1 MTKGVMSLQRTLKN
15 TIAVISKEEFSD
27 YLLPH
32 ITFNACKEAIVEGS
46 RGVLEYKTD
55 TVRINCGK
63 YIVRFRGD
71 SLCIRSPDAQE
82 VVVSG
87 EISSMEFIVCQG

>member
-1 MTKGVMSLQRTLKN
+1 MQRTLKN

-46 RGVLEYKTD
+46 RGVLEYKSD
-55 TVRINCGK
+55 TVRVNCGK
-63 YIVRFRGD
+63 YILKFKGD
-71 SLCIRSPDAQE
+71 NLCIRSPDAQE
-82 VVVSG
+82 IVISG
-87 EISSMEFIVCQG
+87 EIIAMEFLS

>member
-1 MTKGVMSLQRTLKN
+1 MQRTLKN

-46 RGVLEYKTD
+46 RGVLEYKSD
-55 TVRINCGK
+55 TVRVNCGK
-63 YIVRFRGD
+63 YILKFKGD
-71 SLCIRSPDAQE
+71 NLCIRAPDTQE
-82 VVVSG
+82 VVISG
-87 EISSMEFIVCQG
+87 EIIAMEFLSC

>member
-1 MTKGVMSLQRTLKN
+1 MTKGVVALQRTLKN

-46 RGVLEYKTD
+46 RGVLEYKSD

-63 YIVRFRGD
+63 YIVKFKGD
-71 SLCIRSPDAQE
+71 DLCIKAPDTQE
-82 VVVSG
+82 VVISG
-87 EISSMEFIVCQG
+87 EIVSMEFSS